1 MTKLRYDA
9 GCGDPWMAAAMNSVA
24 CRGVPASAQARF
36 DDLVICH
43 WPNPNARLRVFCFP
57 FAGGGASTF
66 SAWPEELPADIRAQA
81 EFCAVQLPGRETNMR
96 ASPFDNIAPML
107 DVLVPAIERHP
118 RTPFAFL
125 GHSMGALISFEL
137 ARRLRRQGLRGPI
150 HMVVSGH
157 RAPQL
162 PDRRPPIHE
171 LPDQEFMAKLRNFGG
186 TPEAVLQNPELM
198 ELMLPVLRADFAVC
212 ESYVHA
218 SEEPLGCPITA
229 FGGND
234 DSQVDRDELAGW
246 HAQTINSFSMHMF
259 PGAHFFI
266 QSAQVLV
273 LRVLAQDLKQVL
285 RRLPSG

>member
-1 MTKLRYDA
+1 
-9 GCGDPWMAAAMNSVA
+9 MNSVA
-24 CRGVPASAQARF
+24 CRGVPASAPTRF
-36 DDLVICH
+36 EDLVTCH
-43 WPNPNARLRVFCFP
+43 SPNPNARLRVFCFP
-57 FAGGGASTF
+57 FAGGGASSF
-66 SAWPEELPADIRAQA
+66 STWAEELPSDIRAQA
-81 EFCAVQLPGRETNMR
+81 EFCAIQLPGRETNMR
-96 ASPFDNIAPML
+96 APPFDKLAPML
-107 DVLVPAIERHP
+107 DALVPAIERYP

-125 GHSMGALISFEL
+125 GHSMGALVSFEL
-137 ARRLRRQGLRGPI
+137 ARLLRRQRLRGPT

-186 TPEAVLQNPELM
+186 TPEAVLRNPELM
-198 ELMLPVLRADFAVC
+198 ELLLPVLRADFAVC
-212 ESYVHA
+212 ESYRYA
-218 SEEPLGCPITA
+218 SEEPLGCPITV

-234 DSQVDRDELAGW
+234 DGEVGREELAGW
-246 HAQTINSFSMHMF
+246 HAQTGSAFSMHMF